1 MIPLPTSV
9 DNHQVENAKYI
20 ESENMGIM
28 HQEKHGL
35 ELYWRINQ
43 IIANKIYLDWQ
54 KKSIKFNHLNASKI
68 ILEHVESFVD
78 ETI

>member
-1 MIPLPTSV
+1 
-9 DNHQVENAKYI
+9 
-20 ESENMGIM
+20 MGIM

-35 ELYWRINQ
+35 DALLNGINQ
-43 IIANKIYLDWQ
+43 IIVNKIYLDWQ
-54 KKSIKFNHLNASKI
+54 KKSIKCNHLNASKI